1 MNFSSELAEEL
12 RLLKSAFP
20 KTLVFCSNY
29 DNCSQL
35 YLLLQSTLGR
45 YFTDPPGYPNL
56 HVFWLI
62 EMYTRACLPHMKEK
76 VLSSFS
82 TAGSKLRLVV
92 ATTAFSMGIDCADIR
107 RVYHYGPPSCVEQYV
122 QETGRAG
129 RDGLLSQAIL
139 LYGKPGR
146 FAEEEMKL
154 YGENTT
160 QCRQRILFQNFIC
173 HDHEVINPLCICCDV
188 CARICQCKTCKC

>member
-1 MNFSSELAEEL
+1 M
-12 RLLKSAFP
+12 KSAFP

-35 YLLLQSTLGR
+35 YMYLLLQSTLGR

-56 HVFWLI
+56 HVFQLI

-92 ATTAFSMGIDCADIR
+92 ATTAFSMGINCADIR
-107 RVYHYGPPSCVEQYV
+107 RVYHYGPPQVVLNSMCKKHAGLDVMAYCHKPSCCMASLE
-122 QETGRAG
+122 
-129 RDGLLSQAIL
+129 GLQ
-139 LYGKPGR
+139 KR
-146 FAEEEMKL
+146 K
-154 YGENTT
+154 
-160 QCRQRILFQNFIC
+160 
-173 HDHEVINPLCICCDV
+173 
-188 CARICQCKTCKC
+188 